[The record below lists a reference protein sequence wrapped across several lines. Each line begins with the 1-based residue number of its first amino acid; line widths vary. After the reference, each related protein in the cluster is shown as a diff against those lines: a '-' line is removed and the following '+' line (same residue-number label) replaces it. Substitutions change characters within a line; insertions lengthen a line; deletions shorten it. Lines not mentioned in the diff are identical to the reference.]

1 MNMMW
6 NEGITK
12 SFPIPVQSDDHL
24 IPREPRGLTDDQVII
39 IRWHSVLENHVVWV
53 VDLIPASAA
62 AAAMVVELSEE
73 QQRKP

>member
-1 MNMMW
+1 M
-6 NEGITK
+6 EG
-12 SFPIPVQSDDHL
+12 SQNPFLLPVQSDNH
-24 IPREPRGLTDDQVII
+24 QVII